1 MLVNHLQTGYSDFLF
16 DFLSSKNSLHLN
28 MKILDVGCGHLRHLK
43 LLEQLGFKNL
53 YGIDKRP
60 LSNPQK
66 VQSFTYKKLDL
77 DKEDIP
83 YPDGSFDVVIC
94 NFVLNFIQ
102 PTRQKVVLQ
111 ELMRV
116 TNRHLLL
123 ETYPYDRKERKTTH
137 YQSYSFEGYID
148 TIDEDP
154 RFSIVKKRYFPKKR
168 TEKLWC
174 VKKGER

>member
-1 MLVNHLQTGYSDFLF
+1 MLVNHLQKGYSDFLF
-16 DFLSSKNSLHLN
+16 DFLSTEKSLDLD

-43 LLEQLGFKNL
+43 LLEEIGFSNL

-66 VQSFTYKKLDL
+66 VQSFTYTRLNLDQA
-77 DKEDIP
+77 DIP
-83 YPDGSFDVVIC
+83 YSDESFDIVIC

-102 PTRQKVVLQ
+102 PSRQIAVLQ

-116 TNRHLLL
+116 TKRYLLL
-123 ETYPYDRKERKTTH
+123 ETYPYDSKKRKTTH
-137 YQSYSFEGYID
+137 YQPYSFEEYIK
-148 TIDEDP
+148 TIEEDP
-154 RFSIVKKRYFPKKR
+154 RFTIVKKRHFPRNR

-174 VKKGER
+174 VKKGEG